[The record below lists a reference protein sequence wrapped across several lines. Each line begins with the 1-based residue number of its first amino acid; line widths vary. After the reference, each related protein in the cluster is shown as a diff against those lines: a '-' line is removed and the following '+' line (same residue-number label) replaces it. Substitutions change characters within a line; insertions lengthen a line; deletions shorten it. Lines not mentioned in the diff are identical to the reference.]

1 MTDMSLTVDGS
12 VHAFSQADLQYQ
24 GLCDAGS
31 GSENWTQSRGWT
43 ARPVS
48 VAARFV
54 VRLVACALQIDEGE
68 MLSGRR
74 GSAEVAR
81 ARQIAMYLLHTSLS
95 VPYMDVADM
104 FGRDR
109 TTVSHACRT
118 VEDLRDDP
126 MHDDMLSKLDEMVDL
141 ARSMSRAEL
150 HVAGKESEGSDR
162 DEPPRTGPGPA
173 GLRGAASQS

>member
-12 VHAFSQADLQYQ
+12 VYVFAQADLQYR

-31 GSENWTQSRGWT
+31 GSEGWT
-43 ARPVS
+43 KSSGWNARPVS

-54 VRLVACALQIDEGE
+54 VRLVACALQIDEGD

-74 GSAEVAR
+74 GTAEVAR

-95 VPYMDVADM
+95 VSYMDVADM

-126 MHDDMLSKLDEMVDL
+126 MHDDMLLKLDEMVDL

-150 HVAGKESEGSDR
+150 HVAGQADHEPDR
-162 DEPPRTGPGPA
+162 DEPPAKGPCPTGQ
-173 GLRGAASQS
+173 RETASRS